1 MRALRILDTIRRS
14 RRREATAPR
23 FLTYIVTFTCNA
35 KCIMCDSWKKSSPD
49 DLQLSEIENVFSQLG
64 TLDAVRL
71 TGGEPFV
78 RKDLLDIAHLA
89 QRQLKPLFLHVTT
102 NGFLTDRIVQFCE
115 ERDKSTP
122 LEMLISIDGLKEK
135 HNYVRGKESAWDS
148 VMKTLHELAPRR
160 KELGLRLGV
169 NQTIVDA
176 DGVEHYKKLRDFL
189 KPLDVHN
196 NVVMA
201 YDASATYTMGTEIAP
216 DQIGRF
222 TTFGDFSNEHLIEL
236 MNEIEKDLAG
246 FPLRERIAKRY
257 YLRGIRNRLL
267 HGVNQPNP
275 KCVALSAHMR
285 LYPNGD
291 VPVCQFNSK
300 RVGNLRRQ
308 SFEEVWFG
316 KGEEMEKQRE
326 WVRKCPGC
334 WAECEILPNAIYT
347 GDLVTKTLFPPTPV
361 AGPPRQG
368 QLLQAKPAVD

>member
-1 MRALRILDTIRRS
+1 MRALRILDTIRRN
-14 RRREATAPR
+14 RRRETTAPR

-35 KCIMCDSWKKSSPD
+35 KCIMCDSWKKPSPD
-49 DLQLSEIENVFSQLG
+49 DLKIEEIERIFRELPTMDG
-64 TLDAVRL
+64 VRL

-78 RKDLLDIAHLA
+78 RKDLVDIAHLA
-89 QRQLKPLFLHVTT
+89 QTHLKPLFLHVTT
-102 NGFLTDRIVQFCE
+102 NGFLTDRIVKFCE
-115 ERDKSTP
+115 ERDKSIP

-135 HNYVRGKESAWDS
+135 HNYVRGKDNAWDS

-176 DGVEHYKKLRDFL
+176 DGVEHYKKLRDHL

-201 YDASATYTMGTEIAP
+201 YDASATYTLDTEIAP
-216 DQIGRF
+216 DQIGKF
-222 TTFGDFSNEHLIEL
+222 TTFGEFTDAHLEEL
-236 MNEIEKDLAG
+236 ISEIEKDLAG

-267 HGVNQPNP
+267 HDTNKPNP

-285 LYPNGD
+285 VYPNGD

-300 RVGNLRRQ
+300 RVGSLRRQ
-308 SFEEVWFG
+308 SFEEIWFG
-316 KGEEMEKQRE
+316 ENEEMTKQRK
-326 WVRKCPGC
+326 WVHNCPGC
-334 WAECEILPNAIYT
+334 WAECEILPNSIYT
-347 GDLVTKTLFPPTPV
+347 GDIVAKTLFPPRP
-361 AGPPRQG
+361 ASGPPRRKQP
-368 QLLQAKPAVD
+368 LETKPVTD